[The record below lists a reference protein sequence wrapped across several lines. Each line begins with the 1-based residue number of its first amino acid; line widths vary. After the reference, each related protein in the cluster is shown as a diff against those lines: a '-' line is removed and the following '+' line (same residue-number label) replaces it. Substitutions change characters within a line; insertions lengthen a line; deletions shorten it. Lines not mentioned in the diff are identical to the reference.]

1 MSLCLLR
8 VIDAARLVCLLSEQL
23 VQLHVL
29 TSLMGAIAKH
39 AKCKDKM
46 KSFRRPNYAYGPVGM
61 LAHAA
66 ICKKL
71 AVLVYLALAR

>member
-1 MSLCLLR
+1 
-8 VIDAARLVCLLSEQL
+8 
-23 VQLHVL
+23 
-29 TSLMGAIAKH
+29 MGAIAKH

-46 KSFRRPNYAYGPVGM
+46 KSFRGPNYAYGPVGM

-66 ICKKL
+66 FCKKL